1 MLLFI
6 IISSF
11 GLKLIPFCP
20 NISLE
25 NVFTIPPLLSGLEY
39 FYPRMH
45 DDGIILIHD
54 YFTEFY
60 HGVKA
65 AVDVF
70 EENLG
75 HKLRRFP
82 IGDGISIAIIK

>member
-1 MLLFI
+1 
-6 IISSF
+6 
-11 GLKLIPFCP
+11 
-20 NISLE
+20 
-25 NVFTIPPLLSGLEY
+25 
-39 FYPRMH
+39 MH